1 MTTSPAP
8 PPTRTE
14 ERVNSLILVLLAPS
28 VLGFTC
34 SILSQANPGGAW
46 WVFAGFGNAVGVLG
60 LAVAVLIALVA
71 AGRRRISGPILFLIL
86 LAIDAVAGVLWI
98 YAKLVK
104 DHWFC
109 RPWCR
114 RR

>member
-34 SILSQANPGGAW
+34 STLRQANPGGAW

-60 LAVAVLIALVA
+60 LAVAVLIALGEP
-71 AGRRRISGPILFLIL
+71 GRRRISGPILLLIWL
-86 LAIDAVAGVLWI
+86 EIGAAAVVPCFA
-98 YAKLVK
+98 ANLVK
-104 DHWFC
+104 NPC
-109 RPWCR
+109 S
-114 RR
+114 